1 MPDSTIGELPQ
12 VGSLD
17 DDSLMV
23 VEQQG
28 SAMKMTGRQFKDFGR
43 QSVIDEVQGL
53 VDEAK
58 AAANS
63 ITNMTVEAHTAETP
77 TVEKTMKNNVVNL
90 DFGLPQGPAGPQG
103 KQGERGPR
111 GEPGKG
117 LTVLGYYASETALR
131 DAVSSPSV
139 GDAYGV
145 GEAAPYDIYVFDGVT
160 MDWVN
165 NGPFSGGGGDLT
177 NVVRSEGG
185 ADMQYSEA
193 FPDVPHTI
201 LVTDEEEPPLT
212 ADDIEITPPKGMT
225 ANTVQDAVDQL
236 FISVSD
242 GKKKVASAITDKG
255 IETAPDA
262 TFQTMADNIAK
273 IQTGASTGDATA
285 TAGDILAGKT
295 AYIATGKAEGL
306 IPTKS
311 ARTYTPGTA
320 DQTIAAGQYLG
331 GTQTIKGDANL
342 TSVNI
347 KKGVSIFGVTGAME
361 STFQATLTVTVDVG
375 AVVTATSGSRKV
387 EALSTT
393 GTVVMELPTEG
404 TWSVTAVRGAAQY
417 NTATVVVTNQYKAA
431 LTASLHVQYF
441 IEATPLS
448 EARSSLAAAAVGG
461 YALFGGGQSGDNYVS
476 GKSNVDAYNKDL
488 IRTTPT
494 PLSIGRSK
502 LAAVAVG
509 EYTLFGGGEAFSGG
523 YGSESN
529 IVDAYNGSLTRTISQ
544 ALNLARSNLAAT
556 AVGGYALFGGGYNG
570 TTYVSAV
577 DAYNESL
584 TRTTPTPL
592 LVGRV
597 GVAATS
603 VSGYALFAGGD
614 SAGSDASVA
623 VVDAYNSNLT
633 RTTPL
638 ALSQA
643 RRESAGAAAGNYAM
657 FVGGHIRQTGIK
669 TNVID
674 VYDSFLTKTS
684 SVEIFETDKL
694 LAGASLKGFAIF
706 KERDGNSAAVYDPYL
721 VRTFAPGA
729 TSGSDTTA
737 TATIGEYALF
747 GGGIIDHVNPESN
760 TVDVYKYT

>member
-1 MPDSTIGELPQ
+1 
-12 VGSLD
+12 
-17 DDSLMV
+17 
-23 VEQQG
+23 
-28 SAMKMTGRQFKDFGR
+28 
-43 QSVIDEVQGL
+43 
-53 VDEAK
+53 
-58 AAANS
+58 
-63 ITNMTVEAHTAETP
+63 
-77 TVEKTMKNNVVNL
+77 
-90 DFGLPQGPAGPQG
+90 
-103 KQGERGPR
+103 
-111 GEPGKG
+111 
-117 LTVLGYYASETALR
+117 
-131 DAVSSPSV
+131 
-139 GDAYGV
+139 
-145 GEAAPYDIYVFDGVT
+145 
-160 MDWVN
+160 
-165 NGPFSGGGGDLT
+165 
-177 NVVRSEGG
+177 
-185 ADMQYSEA
+185 
-193 FPDVPHTI
+193 
-201 LVTDEEEPPLT
+201 
-212 ADDIEITPPKGMT
+212 
-225 ANTVQDAVDQL
+225 
-236 FISVSD
+236 
-242 GKKKVASAITDKG
+242 
-255 IETAPDA
+255 
-262 TFQTMADNIAK
+262 
-273 IQTGASTGDATA
+273 
-285 TAGDILAGKT
+285 
-295 AYIATGKAEGL
+295 
-306 IPTKS
+306 
-311 ARTYTPGTA
+311 
-320 DQTIAAGQYLG
+320 
-331 GTQTIKGDANL
+331 
-342 TSVNI
+342 
-347 KKGVSIFGVTGAME
+347 ME

-393 GTVVMELPTEG
+393 GTVVMDLPTEG

-417 NTATVVVTNQYKAA
+417 NTVTVVVTNQYKAA

-461 YALFGGGQSGDNYVS
+461 YALFGGGQSGNNYVS
-476 GKSNVDAYNKDL
+476 GKSNVDAYNKEL

-529 IVDAYNGSLTRTISQ
+529 IVDAYNGSLTRTLPQ
-544 ALNLARSNLAAT
+544 ALDLARSNLAAT

-597 GVAATS
+597 GVAAAS

-623 VVDAYNSNLT
+623 VVDAYNGSLT

-657 FVGGHIRQTGIK
+657 FVGRHIRQTGIK

-684 SVEIFETDKL
+684 SVEIFETDTL

-737 TATIGEYALF
+737 TAAVGEYALF

>member
-63 ITNMTVEAHTAETP
+63 ITNMTVEAHTAEIP
-77 TVEKTMKNNVVNL
+77 TVEKTMKDNMVNL

-111 GEPGKG
+111 GDPGKG

-131 DAVSSPSV
+131 DAVNNPSA

-165 NGPFSGGGGDLT
+165 NGPFSGGGGGDLT

-225 ANTVQDAVDQL
+225 ASTVQEAVDQL
-236 FISVSD
+236 FTSVSD
-242 GKKKVASAITDKG
+242 GKKKVAAAITDKG
-255 IETAPDA
+255 IETAQNA

-273 IQTGASTGDATA
+273 IQTGTSTGDATA

-320 DQTIAAGQYLG
+320 DQTIVAGQYLG

-375 AVVTATSGSRKV
+375 AVVTATCGSQKV

-393 GTVVMELPTEG
+393 GTVVMDLPTEG

-431 LTASLHVQYF
+431 LTASLHVKYYSDLT
-441 IEATPLS
+441 IPGSRRS
-448 EARSSLAAAAVGG
+448 EFAAATIGD
-461 YALFGGGQSGDNYVS
+461 YALFGGGTGGTNSAGS
-476 GKSNVDAYNKDL
+476 ATVDVYNKQL
-488 IRTTPT
+488 NYSSPET
-494 PLSIGRSK
+494 LSVGRSGP
-502 LAAVAVG
+502 AAA
-509 EYTLFGGGEAFSGG
+509 S
-523 YGSESN
+523 
-529 IVDAYNGSLTRTISQ
+529 IS
-544 ALNLARSNLAAT
+544 
-556 AVGGYALFGGGYNG
+556 GYALFAGG
-570 TTYVSAV
+570 THASIDQSAV
-577 DAYNESL
+577 DAYDFRL

-592 LVGRV
+592 SQAR
-597 GVAATS
+597 AALAGAA
-603 VSGYALFAGGD
+603 VSGYALFAGGKSGVLFATVD
-614 SAGSDASVA
+614 AYNEELTRSTPTPLIQARPSPASATAGSYALFAGGGEISGAPASNL
-623 VVDAYNSNLT
+623 VDAYNSSLT
-633 RTTPL
+633 RSTPL
-638 ALSQA
+638 ALGVA
-643 RRESAGAAAGNYAM
+643 RFSIAGAAAGSYAL
-657 FVGGHIRQTGIK
+657 FVGGRDR
-669 TNVID
+669 NFYDAID
-674 VYDSFLTKTS
+674 VYDSFLTKTE
-684 SVEIFETDKL
+684 SVERPPQSDGYVGTTL
-694 LAGASLKGFAIF
+694 NGFAIF
-706 KERDGNSAAVYDPYL
+706 RPRANQAVVYDPYL
-721 VRTFAPGA
+721 VRTLVTDTIQNFTPHGAAPAG
-729 TSGSDTTA
+729 D
-737 TATIGEYALF
+737 YALF
-747 GGGIIDHVNPESN
+747 AGSDGSVQRGA
-760 TVDVYKYT
+760 VYKYI

>member
-461 YALFGGGQSGDNYVS
+461 YALFGGG
-476 GKSNVDAYNKDL
+476 
-488 IRTTPT
+488 
-494 PLSIGRSK
+494 
-502 LAAVAVG
+502 
-509 EYTLFGGGEAFSGG
+509 
-523 YGSESN
+523 
-529 IVDAYNGSLTRTISQ
+529 
-544 ALNLARSNLAAT
+544 
-556 AVGGYALFGGGYNG
+556 YNG

-597 GVAATS
+597 GVAAAS

>member
-77 TVEKTMKNNVVNL
+77 TVEKTMKNDVVNL
-90 DFGLPQGPAGPQG
+90 DFGLPQGPQG

-131 DAVSSPSV
+131 DAVSGPSV

-165 NGPFSGGGGDLT
+165 NGPFSGGGGGDLT

-225 ANTVQDAVDQL
+225 ASTVQEAVDQL
-236 FISVSD
+236 FISVSN

-255 IETAPDA
+255 VETAQDA
-262 TFQTMADNIAK
+262 AFQTMADNIAK

-311 ARTYTPGTA
+311 ARTYTPGTS

-393 GTVVMELPTEG
+393 GTVVMDLPTEG

-417 NTATVVVTNQYKAA
+417 NTVTVVVTNQYKAA

-461 YALFGGGQSGDNYVS
+461 YALFGGGNNGTN
-476 GKSNVDAYNKDL
+476 
-488 IRTTPT
+488 
-494 PLSIGRSK
+494 IGR
-502 LAAVAVG
+502 
-509 EYTLFGGGEAFSGG
+509 
-523 YGSESN
+523 
-529 IVDAYNGSLTRTISQ
+529 
-544 ALNLARSNLAAT
+544 AT
-556 AVGGYALFGGGYNG
+556 
-570 TTYVSAV
+570 
-577 DAYNESL
+577 
-584 TRTTPTPL
+584 
-592 LVGRV
+592 
-597 GVAATS
+597 
-603 VSGYALFAGGD
+603 
-614 SAGSDASVA
+614 
-623 VVDAYNSNLT
+623 
-633 RTTPL
+633 
-638 ALSQA
+638 
-643 RRESAGAAAGNYAM
+643 
-657 FVGGHIRQTGIK
+657 
-669 TNVID
+669 
-674 VYDSFLTKTS
+674 
-684 SVEIFETDKL
+684 
-694 LAGASLKGFAIF
+694 
-706 KERDGNSAAVYDPYL
+706 
-721 VRTFAPGA
+721 
-729 TSGSDTTA
+729 
-737 TATIGEYALF
+737 
-747 GGGIIDHVNPESN
+747 
-760 TVDVYKYT
+760 

>member
-63 ITNMTVEAHTAETP
+63 IINMTVEAHTAETP

-165 NGPFSGGGGDLT
+165 NGPFSGGGGGDLT

-201 LVTDEEEPPLT
+201 LVTDEDELPLT

-225 ANTVQDAVDQL
+225 ASTVQEAVDQL
-236 FISVSD
+236 FTSVSD

-255 IETAPDA
+255 VETAQDA

-311 ARTYTPGTA
+311 ARTYTPGAA

-387 EALSTT
+387 EALSVT
-393 GTVVMELPTEG
+393 GTVVMDLPTEG

-441 IEATPLS
+441 GQVTALSVSRLDIAATTIGNYALFGGGSTNRISGPARATVDAYSKDLVRSTPSALS
-448 EARSSLAAAAVGG
+448 QARSNISAASVGEYALFAGGEYIEQASGSPASYVVATVDAYSTNLTRSTLTELSQARQNPAAATVGG
-461 YALFGGGQSGDNYVS
+461 YALFAGGI
-476 GKSNVDAYNKDL
+476 SNAFRGTPSDVVDAYD
-488 IRTTPT
+488 
-494 PLSIGRSK
+494 
-502 LAAVAVG
+502 
-509 EYTLFGGGEAFSGG
+509 
-523 YGSESN
+523 
-529 IVDAYNGSLTRTISQ
+529 
-544 ALNLARSNLAAT
+544 
-556 AVGGYALFGGGYNG
+556 
-570 TTYVSAV
+570 
-577 DAYNESL
+577 ESL
-584 TRTTPTPL
+584 TRTTPTAL
-592 LVGRV
+592 TLSVKFS
-597 GVAATS
+597 AAAS
-603 VSGYALFAGGD
+603 VSNYAVFA
-614 SAGSDASVA
+614 SASTNRVH
-623 VVDAYNSNLT
+623 AYNTSLT
-633 RTTPL
+633 RSLPAPLSWTP
-638 ALSQA
+638 S
-643 RRESAGAAAGNYAM
+643 SSNGDIAGATAGNYM
-657 FVGGHIRQTGIK
+657 IFVGESK
-669 TNVID
+669 ID
-674 VYDSFLTKTS
+674 AYDSFLTKTQS
-684 SVEIFETDKL
+684 AEAPSYARYT
-694 LAGASLKGFAIF
+694 GTSLKGFAIF
-706 KERDGNSAAVYDPYL
+706 QDWTNSVAVVYDPYL
-721 VRTFAPGA
+721 VRTLPP
-729 TSGSDTTA
+729 TTA
-737 TATIGEYALF
+737 SMGDNTAGAAVGEYALF
-747 GGGIIDHVNPESN
+747 GAKVS
-760 TVDVYKYT
+760 VYAYKYT